1 MAITW
6 PVMYSPFVTRNATSW
21 AISSGRPNRPI
32 GIFARILVADIVWH
46 GCDHLGRDEAWRDR
60 VDGHALAGE
69 LERRCLRE
77 ADDASLRRGVV
88 GLTEVAV
95 QADD

>member
-32 GIFARILVADIVWH
+32 GIFSRIFARTSSGMAAIIWVAMKPGAI
-46 GCDHLGRDEAWRDR
+46 
-60 VDGHALAGE
+60 ALTVTP
-69 LERRCLRE
+69 LL
-77 ADDASLRRGVV
+77 ASSSA
-88 GLTEVAV
+88 AV
-95 QADD
+95 FVKPTMPAFAAA